1 MEYLPSPL
9 FIFQRLIDPSPNILP
24 VIECNVDEGIVLITD
39 KIEVLYSAILHE

>member
-9 FIFQRLIDPSPNILP
+9 FIFERLIDPSPNILP

-39 KIEVLYSAILHE
+39 KIEVFI